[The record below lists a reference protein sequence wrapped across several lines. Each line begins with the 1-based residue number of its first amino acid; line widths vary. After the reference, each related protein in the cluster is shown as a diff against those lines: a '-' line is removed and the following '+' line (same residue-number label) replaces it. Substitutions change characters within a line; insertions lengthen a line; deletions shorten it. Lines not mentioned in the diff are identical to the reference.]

1 MVKLNLLNSK
11 KIILASQSP
20 RRKELLSELG
30 FQFETLSLDVDET
43 FPNDLPAS
51 EIAAYL
57 SCLKADSYTLL
68 KENELLITADTIV
81 VYQDKILGKPANKE
95 EAKEM
100 ILGLSGKIHQVYT
113 SFTIRDLYKSKTLT
127 DVANVEFSEI
137 SGYEADFYIENFQP
151 MDKAGAYGIQ
161 EWLGMAKIKS
171 INGSF
176 YTIMGLPTHLI
187 YNELINW

>member
-1 MVKLNLLNSK
+1 MMKLNLLNSK

-57 SCLKADSYTLL
+57 SCLKADSYTSL

-81 VYQDKILGKPANKE
+81 VCEGKILGKPANKE

-113 SFTIRDLYKSKTLT
+113 SFTIRDLYKSKTFT

-137 SGYEADFYIENFQP
+137 SEHEADFYIENFQP